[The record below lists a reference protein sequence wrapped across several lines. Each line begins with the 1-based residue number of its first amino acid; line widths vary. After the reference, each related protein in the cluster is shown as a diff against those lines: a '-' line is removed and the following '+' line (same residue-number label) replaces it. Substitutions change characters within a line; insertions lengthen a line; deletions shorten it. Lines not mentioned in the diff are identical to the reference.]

1 MRCANPKCRATAEN
15 LLKGI
20 LKLMEFETPPDERL
34 LYAAGGFPVCSA
46 QTRYFWLCE
55 SCSKHLTVKK
65 WNSTGPVL
73 GPLFEN
79 SDPLSAVRHPRVPV
93 PKTGPAVLN
102 RSENSLA
109 QPEHGLRSRWLA
121 APPSTR
127 IS

>member
-20 LKLMEFETPPDERL
+20 LKLIEFETPPDERL

-46 QTRYFWLCE
+46 RTRYFWLCE
-55 SCSKHLTVKK
+55 TCSKHLTIKK
-65 WNSTGPVL
+65 WNSTRLVL
-73 GPLFEN
+73 GPLFEGGDLQPAFR
-79 SDPLSAVRHPRVPV
+79 SPQMPV

-102 RSENSLA
+102 RRRNSLE
-109 QPEHGLRSRWLA
+109 PHEHGLRLRSLA
-121 APPSTR
+121 APPLTR